1 MQAPIG
7 RASPGRVRPARA
19 LRYAPVIDWLL
30 RNLALWFGLIIVL
43 AGVVMFRT
51 SKRDRGMA
59 AVIVVLG
66 LIALYFFLTS
76 PAHAP
81 IIVGTPSAG
90 TPAATPSR

>member
-1 MQAPIG
+1 M
-7 RASPGRVRPARA
+7 V
-19 LRYAPVIDWLL
+19 DWLL

-43 AGVVMFRT
+43 SGVLMFRT

-66 LIALYFFLTS
+66 VIVLYLFLTS

-81 IIVGTPSAG
+81 ITVGTPGAG
-90 TPAATPSR
+90 TPTAASRR